1 MPMKTLNSR
10 EEYRTLHMSEDMR
23 RHRQKAKDWTDDAIY
38 ISVKRALHYQA
49 TPGNVPGTYF
59 SGMYVDE
66 LAALLAG
73 AILYLDSLNGSNP
86 RIPEA
91 EPMERERKIDL
102 DL

>member
-1 MPMKTLNSR
+1 MKTLNQR
-10 EEYRTLHMSEDMR
+10 EEYRTLHMSEEMR
-23 RHRQKAKDWTDDAIY
+23 RHRQKAKDWTDAAIY
-38 ISVKRALHYQA
+38 TSVKRALHYQA
-49 TPGNVPGTYF
+49 TPGNFPQDY
-59 SGMYVDE
+59 YVGIYTDE
-66 LAALLAG
+66 LEALLAG